1 MRAAEFQCTAMYGTP
16 CPCDET
22 GLRCG
27 SVVAYSAKSRK
38 RHGNSQA
45 ASPGI
50 HVGAMRREK
59 SIAVGCFVLLADGGE
74 TVTPADFGSLLLQ
87 IAISANGAH

>member
-1 MRAAEFQCTAMYGTP
+1 
-16 CPCDET
+16 
-22 GLRCG
+22 
-27 SVVAYSAKSRK
+27 
-38 RHGNSQA
+38 
-45 ASPGI
+45 
-50 HVGAMRREK
+50 MRREK